1 MKKSI
6 ILGISA
12 FILFC
17 TLSSCTKKAG
27 TNSEAGQSTASN
39 SAASNNDLLSQIKS
53 KGELTIATEGTWA
66 PWTFHDESDKLVG
79 FDIEVAQ
86 KIAEKLGVK
95 ANFVEVEWDGIF
107 AGIDSKRYDLTANGV
122 EITEERSQKYDFTE
136 PYGYIHTA
144 IIVRGDNNS
153 INSFEDLKGK
163 QTANTLASTY
173 ALLAESYGAT
183 AVGVDDLNQTLQLV
197 LAGRVDAT
205 LNADVSF
212 YDYMK
217 VHPEANLKIVAV
229 TKDASQVSIPLRKD
243 GTTENLKK
251 EIDAAI
257 KSLHSDGTLSAISVK
272 YFGNDITRKN

>member
-12 FILFC
+12 FVLLCGF
-17 TLSSCTKKAG
+17 SSCAKK
-27 TNSEAGQSTASN
+27 TSD
-39 SAASNNDLLSQIKS
+39 DLLSQIKA

-66 PWTFHDESDKLVG
+66 PWTFHDESDRLVG

-136 PYGYIHTA
+136 PYGYIRTA
-144 IIVRGDNNS
+144 IIVRGDNDS
-153 INSFEDLKGK
+153 IHSFEDLKGK
-163 QTANTLASTY
+163 KTANTLASTY

-217 VHPEANLKIVAV
+217 VHPEANLKIVAL
-229 TKDASQVSIPLRKD
+229 TKDSSQVSIPLRKD
-243 GTTENLKK
+243 GTTESLKK

-257 KSLHSDGTLSAISVK
+257 KALHGDGTLSAISKK
-272 YFGNDITRKN
+272 YFGSDITRKE

>member
-12 FILFC
+12 FVLLCGF
-17 TLSSCTKKAG
+17 SSCAKKA
-27 TNSEAGQSTASN
+27 SD
-39 SAASNNDLLSQIKS
+39 DLLSQIKA

-66 PWTFHDESDKLVG
+66 PWTFHDESDRLVG

-136 PYGYIHTA
+136 PYGYIRTA
-144 IIVRGDNNS
+144 IIVRGDNDS
-153 INSFEDLKGK
+153 IHSFEDLKGK
-163 QTANTLASTY
+163 KTANTLASTY

-217 VHPEANLKIVAV
+217 VHPEANLKIVAL
-229 TKDASQVSIPLRKD
+229 TKDSSQVSIPLRKD
-243 GTTENLKK
+243 GTTESLKK

-257 KSLHSDGTLSAISVK
+257 KALHGDGTLSAISKK
-272 YFGNDITRKN
+272 YFGSDITRKE

>member
-1 MKKSI
+1 MKKNFLKI
-6 ILGISA
+6 ATTVVALGCLA
-12 FILFC
+12 G
-17 TLSSCTKKAG
+17 LSSCSKK
-27 TNSEAGQSTASN
+27 S
-39 SAASNNDLLSQIKS
+39 SAASGDLLSQIKQ

-66 PWTFHDESDKLVG
+66 PWTYHDESDKLVG
-79 FDIEVAQ
+79 FDVEVAQ

-95 ANFVEVEWDGIF
+95 ANFAEVEWDGIF

-136 PYGYIHTA
+136 AYGYIHTA
-144 IIVRGDNNS
+144 IIVRKDNTS

-183 AVGVDDLNQTLQLV
+183 AVGVDDLNQTLELV

-205 LNADVSF
+205 LNADVSY

-217 VHPEANLKIVAV
+217 AHPDANLKIVAT
-229 TKDASQVSIPLRKD
+229 TKDASLVSIPLRKEEA
-243 GTTENLKK
+243 TQSLKA
-251 EIDAAI
+251 EINKAI
-257 KSLHSDGTLSAISVK
+257 EELRASGELSAISIK
-272 YFGNDITRKN
+272 YFGDDITEKPQE